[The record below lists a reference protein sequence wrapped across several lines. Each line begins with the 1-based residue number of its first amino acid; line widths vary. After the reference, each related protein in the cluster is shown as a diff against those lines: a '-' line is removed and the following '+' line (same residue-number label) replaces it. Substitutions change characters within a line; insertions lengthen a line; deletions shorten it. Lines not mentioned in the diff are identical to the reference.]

1 MQVQLA
7 PRNSSLAR
15 RPVVRIG
22 HIRIDA
28 ANIKETAQAF
38 IDYCQSAE
46 RGEATRPFYSTS
58 LNGHVISLC
67 MRDRELS
74 RSIQSADSVNADGQP
89 LVLLSRYLCAT
100 PLPERVATTDLF
112 PAVARLAA
120 RAGVTFY
127 MLGATEEVNRRA
139 VEASLAAYPGLRIV
153 GRHNGFF
160 PRAEEAA
167 IVEEIVGLKP
177 DILWVSL
184 GVPLEQQ
191 FCLRNLSALKGVAI
205 IKTAGGL
212 FDFLS
217 LAKPR
222 APVWMQKIGVEWLFR
237 TCLEPRR
244 LLLRYLVTNPH
255 ALFLMV
261 RDLR

>member
-1 MQVQLA
+1 MQVLPVTENWGLA
-7 PRNSSLAR
+7 S

-22 HIRIDA
+22 DILIDVT
-28 ANIKETAQAF
+28 NIKDTAQAF
-38 IDYCQSAE
+38 VDYCQSAE
-46 RGEATRPFYSTS
+46 RDEATRPLYSTS

-67 MRDRELS
+67 MRDPELLI
-74 RSIQSADSVNADGQP
+74 SILCADLVNADGQP
-89 LVLLSRYLCAT
+89 LVLLSRYLCTT

-112 PAVARLAA
+112 PAVARQAA

-127 MLGATEEVNRRA
+127 MLGATEEVNCRA

-153 GRHNGFF
+153 GRRNGFF

-191 FCLRNLSALKGVAI
+191 FCARNLSALRGVAI

-217 LAKPR
+217 HAKPR

-237 TCLEPRR
+237 VCLEPHR
-244 LLLRYLVTNPH
+244 LFLRYLVTNPH
-255 ALFLMV
+255 ALFLML